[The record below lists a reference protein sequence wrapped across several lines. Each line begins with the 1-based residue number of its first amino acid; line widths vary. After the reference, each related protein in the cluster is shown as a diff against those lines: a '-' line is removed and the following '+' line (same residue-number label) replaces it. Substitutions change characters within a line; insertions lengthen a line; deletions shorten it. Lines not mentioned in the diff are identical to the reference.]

1 MTFVDITLLVLLGG
15 FVLAGLW
22 FGAIHMVGSL
32 VGLILGAILS
42 GRYYDEVGAWAAPW
56 FGGNVGLANIVM
68 FFVIFVLTTRLVG
81 LLVWLANKAFN
92 FVAVIPFLKTF

>member
-81 LLVWLANKAFN
+81 LLVWLPDQALH
-92 FVAVIPFLKTF
+92 FLGRLSFLQ